1 MRLWVQRGTCCGPIF
16 LLLIACVV
24 GCGKKGPPRPP
35 QPRGPFPPE
44 QVRSRQLGNRGIVTF
59 TVPDARGSNP
69 SQQPV
74 RAELLRVTYP
84 PGPQPASDPAAFRRR
99 GVLAQEREGQPLT
112 SGGRLQLIDE
122 TLGDLPDSGRDWT
135 VRYAIRVR
143 DRRGRS
149 SPLVVAPD
157 LVPAALLAAPS
168 ELSAEPTADGVR
180 LTWQSSSEA
189 WTYNVY
195 RGVPDGPIPEV
206 PLNAEPVQ
214 GTEYLDD
221 EVETGSRYR
230 YVVRVVLA
238 DGAVFREREAGSPQ
252 EVLAEDR
259 FAPSSPEGL
268 VAVQEGPAVR
278 LFWDPNAERDLGGY
292 RVYRRVD
299 AGPWIRLEPDR
310 VEQPLLLDSE
320 VESRKRYAYRVT
332 AVDRIVPP
340 NESPPSEVFEIEIVD
355 EPGVEAP

>member
-1 MRLWVQRGTCCGPIF
+1 MRVQRGTCCGPIF
-16 LLLIACVV
+16 LLLLACVV

-44 QVRSRQLGNRGIVTF
+44 QVRSRQLGSRGIVTF
-59 TVPDARGSNP
+59 TVPEARGSKP

-84 PGPQPASDPAAFRRR
+84 PGPEPASDPAAFRRR
-99 GVLAQEREGQPLT
+99 GVLAQEQEGQPLT
-112 SGGRLQLIDE
+112 SGRRLQLIDE
-122 TLGDLPDSGRDWT
+122 TLEDLPDSGRDWT

-157 LVPAALLAAPS
+157 LVPAASIPAPS
-168 ELSAEPTADGVR
+168 DLTAEPTVDGMR
-180 LTWQSSSEA
+180 LTWRSLDET

-195 RGVPDGPIPEV
+195 RGTSDQPIPES

-238 DGAVFREREAGSPQ
+238 DGAVFRESESGPPRD
-252 EVLAEDR
+252 VLAEDR
-259 FAPSSPEGL
+259 FAPHHPAGL

-292 RVYRRVD
+292 RVYRRV
-299 AGPWIRLEPDR
+299 GSGSWIRQAPER
-310 VEQPLLLDSE
+310 VEQPLFLDSE
-320 VESRKRYAYRVT
+320 VNSRTRYAYRVT
-332 AVDRIVPP
+332 AVDRSVPP
-340 NESPPSEVFEIEIVD
+340 NESSPSEIFEIEIVD

>member
-1 MRLWVQRGTCCGPIF
+1 MRVQRGACCGPIF
-16 LLLIACVV
+16 LLLIICVL

-44 QVRSRQLGNRGIVTF
+44 QVRSRQLGSRGIVNF
-59 TVPDARGSNP
+59 TVPDARGTKP

-84 PGPQPASDPAAFRRR
+84 PGPEPAPDPAAFRRR
-99 GVLAQEREGQPLT
+99 GVLAQEREGQPLI
-112 SGGRLQLIDE
+112 SGQRLEMIDE
-122 TLGDLPDSGRDWT
+122 ALGDLPDSGRDWT

-149 SPLVVAPD
+149 SPLVLAPD
-157 LVPAALLAAPS
+157 LIPAELVEPPS
-168 ELSAEPTADGVR
+168 ELTAEPTADGMR
-180 LTWQSSSEA
+180 LTWRSPDQT

-195 RGVPDGPIPEV
+195 RAASDGPVPEF
-206 PLNAEPVQ
+206 PLNPEPVQ
-214 GTEYLDD
+214 GNEYLDD

-230 YVVRVVLA
+230 YVVRGVLA
-238 DGAVFREREAGSPQ
+238 DGAVFRESEAGSPR

-259 FAPSSPEGL
+259 FAPSDPEGL

-278 LFWDPNAERDLGGY
+278 LFWDPNSERDLGGY

-310 VEQPLLLDSE
+310 VEQPLYLDLE
-320 VESRKRYAYRVT
+320 VEAGTRYAYRVT
-332 AVDRIVPP
+332 AVDRILPP
-340 NESPPSEVFEIEIVD
+340 NESLPSEEFAIEIVD